1 MNNLILNNDT
11 LHSCYILKY
20 GDSLKLNITVD
31 YNLSNHDKVLEFIF
45 QTITRLRE
53 IY

>member
-1 MNNLILNNDT
+1 MQNFILTNDT

-45 QTITRLRE
+45 ETIVRLKL